1 MTIELRVLRASEWDG
16 WYDGLNLAFGGV
28 PQSPERRELIR
39 DITVAERSL
48 AAWDGDLC
56 VGTAGSFR
64 FGVAVP
70 GGGLAVMAG
79 VSLVT
84 VAATHRRR
92 GVLTSMMRRQLDD
105 FHAGGEPLAILGAS
119 EPAIYGRFG
128 YGPSTHLLKADIDT
142 SRVRLTV
149 PEGTDEVGLREVPP
163 GDSLADC
170 EAVYAELVPARPGM
184 IARLPGWERLGILDV
199 PEFRE
204 GTSHLRCVVA
214 ERDGRTTGYVRFRV
228 RPTWDDA
235 GPKGSV
241 EVQDLFALDPASRAA
256 LMRHLFGIDLT
267 STVSLGNCP
276 VDDAWQHLVSDIRRC
291 AVRIN
296 DGGHVRLVE
305 VGAAL
310 EARTYRVPVDVVFD
324 VKDAFCPWNEGRWRL
339 SGDPKGATCERTG
352 DPADLAL
359 DVRDLGTVYLG
370 GTRLTELAAAGRVRE
385 LRPGAL
391 AEATTAFTSDTAP
404 WVPHDI

>member
-1 MTIELRVLRASEWDG
+1 M
-16 WYDGLNLAFGGV
+16 
-28 PQSPERRELIR
+28 
-39 DITVAERSL
+39 
-48 AAWDGDLC
+48 
-56 VGTAGSFR
+56 
-64 FGVAVP
+64 
-70 GGGLAVMAG
+70 
-79 VSLVT
+79 
-84 VAATHRRR
+84 
-92 GVLTSMMRRQLDD
+92 
-105 FHAGGEPLAILGAS
+105 
-119 EPAIYGRFG
+119 
-128 YGPSTHLLKADIDT
+128 
-142 SRVRLTV
+142 
-149 PEGTDEVGLREVPP
+149 
-163 GDSLADC
+163 
-170 EAVYAELVPARPGM
+170 
-184 IARLPGWERLGILDV
+184 
-199 PEFRE
+199 
-204 GTSHLRCVVA
+204 A

-296 DGGHVRLVE
+296 DGGRVRLVE

-391 AEATTAFTSDTAP
+391 AETTIAFTSDTAP